1 MRPGVQG
8 GAGTWNSIQKYH
20 PLACSDAHVAHAWMV
35 RRSAVQLPIHGSP
48 HVATFE
54 PVMIS
59 VPFRVQ
65 EVTVIPL
72 THDMVSVQ
80 VSHCQVYVISVPVVD
95 IVSHDA
101 VLHGQIIHVRI
112 LYAEHSVGQL
122 NLQLRFRMPL
132 FPVMSIRIIDHVVH
146 SVQVSVG
153 ISKKNNSSP
162 VQHCQVFQAH
172 DAVAK
177 VSP

>member
-80 VSHCQVYVISVPVVD
+80 VSHCQVYVMLVPVVD
-95 IVSHDA
+95 IVSHD
-101 VLHGQIIHVRI
+101 VMLNVQLPSQILPALQLCSSSSPPVVHVR
-112 LYAEHSVGQL
+112 LKVQSFQL
-122 NLQLRFRMPL
+122 LSFM
-132 FPVMSIRIIDHVVH
+132 IR
-146 SVQVSVG
+146 SWCF
-153 ISKKNNSSP
+153 ISHKL
-162 VQHCQVFQAH
+162 
-172 DAVAK
+172 
-177 VSP
+177 